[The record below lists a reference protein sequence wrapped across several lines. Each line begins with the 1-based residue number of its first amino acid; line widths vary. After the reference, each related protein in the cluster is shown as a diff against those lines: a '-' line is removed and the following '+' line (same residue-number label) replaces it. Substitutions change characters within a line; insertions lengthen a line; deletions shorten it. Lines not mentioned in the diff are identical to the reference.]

1 LSASRD
7 DGFQPKRR
15 LGGRCYTARVQ
26 RIASLLPSATEIVCA
41 LGFEAALVGRSH
53 ECDYPDSVGGLPVLT
68 QAKLDV
74 HSSSAEIDQ
83 RVKQLVSQGLS
94 VYCVDAELLQ
104 GLEPSVILT
113 QDQCEV
119 CAASPRDIEAA
130 LGTWLATPPR
140 VVSLSPSTLEDVWND
155 IRRVARVLAAPQRGE
170 DVTAAINQRIAE
182 ISKRVRGRA
191 VLPSVACIEWI
202 DPLMAAGNWIPELVT
217 LAGGRPV
224 VGEVGT
230 DSPWLDWEELHA
242 VDPDVIIVMPCG
254 FDLDRTGRELEPLR
268 ANPIWTGLRAV
279 GEGRVYLTDG
289 SQYFNRP
296 GPRLIDSLEILSQI
310 LHPEDSPA
318 TRRATGWKRLAPGS

>member
-1 LSASRD
+1 
-7 DGFQPKRR
+7 
-15 LGGRCYTARVQ
+15 VE
-26 RIASLLPSATEIVCA
+26 RIVSLLPSTTEIACA

-53 ECDYPDSVGGLPVLT
+53 ECDYPDSVVGLPVLT

-74 HSSSAEIDQ
+74 QSSSAEIDQ

-94 VYCVDAELLQ
+94 VYRVDTELLQ
-104 GLEPSVILT
+104 KLEPTVILT

-119 CAASPRDIEAA
+119 CAASPRDIEVA
-130 LGTWLATPPR
+130 LGNWLGKSPR

-155 IRRVARVLAAPQRGE
+155 IRRVARVLAAPQKGE
-170 DVTAAINQRIAE
+170 DVTAAINHRIAE
-182 ISKRVRGRA
+182 ISKRVGGRA
-191 VLPSVACIEWI
+191 DIPTVACIEWI

-224 VGEVGT
+224 VGEEGV
-230 DSPWLDWEELHA
+230 DSPWLDWEKLHA
-242 VDPDVIIVMPCG
+242 ADPDVIIVMPCG
-254 FDLDRTGRELEPLR
+254 FDLDRTGQELEPLR
-268 ANPIWTGLRAV
+268 ADPKWTGLRAV

-310 LHPEDSPA
+310 LHPKIFPA
-318 TRRATGWKRLAPGS
+318 TRRTTGWERLTQGS